1 MGKIFQGQRQKI
13 ALARALYSTRDF
25 FILDEATNAM
35 DEKNELEIIN
45 ELLRLKN
52 KTIIFVTHK
61 KNNLINFDEIFKIS
75 SSTINKLSL

>member
-1 MGKIFQGQRQKI
+1 
-13 ALARALYSTRDF
+13 
-25 FILDEATNAM
+25 M